1 MFHCNPNYRR
11 RDELLGLHDQIWE
24 DEAGW
29 HKVIDLDAITLET
42 LEELV
47 REGFIDPKER
57 QNFSPTTLE
66 FLEFM
71 RKHPGVVAHGYAVS
85 PYRDDYRVTIEG
97 LLVLPEDYHADLHYD
112 FEKFCQEA
120 DELKLGRCLYS
131 WWD

>member
-11 RDELLGLHDQIWE
+11 RDELLGLNDTVWE

-29 HKVIDLDAITLET
+29 HKVVDLDAISLET
-42 LEELV
+42 LEAMV
-47 REGFIDPKER
+47 QEGFIDPQER
-57 QNFSPTTLE
+57 QNFSPTAME

-71 RKHPGVVAHGYAVS
+71 RKHPRVVAHGYAVS

-97 LLVLPEDYHADLHYD
+97 LLVLPEDYHSDLHND
-112 FEKFCQEA
+112 FEQFCREA
-120 DELKLGRCLYS
+120 DELRLGRCLYS